1 MTIALTTR
9 ACVQNQ
15 QQINL
20 WKEFPL
26 VERTGVVFSIVFVV
40 FGVIC
45 SIVGMV
51 LGSITT
57 GVIGFSIYIISIL
70 SLLRGV
76 VVYNHFSSNYLVYGS
91 LDTNYQQ
98 REFWGNICEC
108 PNHVLCS

>member
-1 MTIALTTR
+1 MATALTPH

-15 QQINL
+15 QQVNL
-20 WKEFPL
+20 WEEFPL
-26 VERTGVVFSIVFVV
+26 VERIGVVLSIVFVV

-57 GVIGFSIYIISIL
+57 GIVGFSLYIMSIL

-91 LDTNYQQ
+91 LNAKYQQ
-98 REFWGNICEC
+98 REFWENICEC
-108 PNHVLCS
+108 PDHVLCS